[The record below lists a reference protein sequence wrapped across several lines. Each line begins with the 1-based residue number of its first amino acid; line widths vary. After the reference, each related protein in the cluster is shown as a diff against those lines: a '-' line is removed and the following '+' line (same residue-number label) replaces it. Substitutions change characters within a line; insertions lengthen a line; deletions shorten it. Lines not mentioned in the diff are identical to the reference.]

1 VNRSNAAQSTSSPSS
16 RSKMSFTDTSKLA
29 LQIKDILPNASYEL
43 IQRHIQAAPTLDID
57 TVLASI
63 LDDEQLNAE
72 EEDSA
77 SNSNN
82 NLGDLLNSRAASFAA
97 STSTSSNSSPL
108 HHGGTKSTSALRSA
122 TNRFKSYEERKFELL
137 NDARRRFLSKNPN

>member
-1 VNRSNAAQSTSSPSS
+1 MNRSNTTQSTSSPSS

-72 EEDSA
+72 EEDST

-82 NLGDLLNSRAASFAA
+82 NPGDLLNSRAASFAA

-108 HHGGTKSTSALRSA
+108 HHGGTKSTSALRHA

-137 NDARRRFLSKNPN
+137 NDARRRFLIKNPN

>member
-1 VNRSNAAQSTSSPSS
+1 
-16 RSKMSFTDTSKLA
+16 MSFTDTSKLA

-77 SNSNN
+77 ANN
-82 NLGDLLNSRAASFAA
+82 NNNRPGDLLNSRAASFAA
-97 STSTSSNSSPL
+97 TTSTSSNSPSL

-137 NDARRRFLSKNPN
+137 NEARRRFLSKNPN